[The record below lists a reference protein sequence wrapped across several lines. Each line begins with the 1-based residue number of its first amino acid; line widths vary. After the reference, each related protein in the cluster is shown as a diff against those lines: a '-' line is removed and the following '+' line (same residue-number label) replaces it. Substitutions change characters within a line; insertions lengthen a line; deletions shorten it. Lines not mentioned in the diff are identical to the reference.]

1 MESVRVLKNL
11 LSKFQ
16 LRLSPEP
23 IEVVDYSQLPVSEIA
38 SRYDESYSTLQR
50 YVDFAWE
57 ELQQPRPAFGAF
69 QDRAMAVEISHNL
82 FFKYY
87 GDYLGVLK
95 ELGRCGI
102 PAKSLSASV
111 LVTIERLT
119 ETWQYH

>member
-57 ELQQPRPAFGAF
+57 ELQEPRTVFGVI
-69 QDRAMAVEISHNL
+69 QDHAMSVENSHKI
-82 FFKYY
+82 FMKYY
-87 GDYLGVLK
+87 GDYLGLLR
-95 ELGRCGI
+95 ELDRCGI
-102 PAKSLSASV
+102 HSKSLSHAVVS
-111 LVTIERLT
+111 TIEKIT
-119 ETWQYH
+119 GTSFV

>member
-1 MESVRVLKNL
+1 MDSVRVLKSL

-16 LRLSPEP
+16 LHSSQEQ
-23 IEVVDYSQLPVSEIA
+23 IVVADYSQLPVTEIA

-57 ELQQPRPAFGAF
+57 ELQQSRPTFGVF
-69 QDRAMAVEISHNL
+69 QDRAMAIEISHNL

-102 PAKSLSASV
+102 HPKSLSASV

-119 ETWQYH
+119 